1 MNPGKRHEF
10 ANSIEASYKSEE
22 NQKSTISGNTGVN
35 KGEERFAESNAA
47 H

>member
-1 MNPGKRHEF
+1 MNPGQETRVS
-10 ANSIEASYKSEE
+10 NSIEASYKSEE

-47 H
+47 C